1 MRVSCEFPVERE
13 TEKAV
18 YVEFKTGECFN
29 TTKHAWLPKSACE
42 IQTYVQTVN
51 AYNQPLTY
59 GKLVVKIDTWLLKKL
74 K

>member
-1 MRVSCEFPVERE
+1 MKVSCEFPVERE

-59 GKLVVKIDTWLLKKL
+59 GKRIIAVEQWILRKIK
-74 K
+74 